1 MVKRLKNRLKLLE
14 TIMDAI
20 RQGLTVKDIKT
31 IFKTRAGLNKLKAQR
46 KAKDK
51 E

>member
-1 MVKRLKNRLKLLE
+1 MVERLKNRLKLLE

-20 RQGLTVKDIKT
+20 KQGLTVKDIKT
-31 IFKTRAGLNKLKAQR
+31 IFKTKAGLNKMKEQR
-46 KAKDK
+46 KAK